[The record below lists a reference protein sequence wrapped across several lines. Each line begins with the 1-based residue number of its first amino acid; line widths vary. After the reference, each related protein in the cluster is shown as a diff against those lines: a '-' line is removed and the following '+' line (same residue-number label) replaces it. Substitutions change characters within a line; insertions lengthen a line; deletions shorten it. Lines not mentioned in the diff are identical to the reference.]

1 MIDLSLTD
9 EDKELIRALRQLGKN
24 FMRPLGIEYDRKG
37 EPIPPD
43 HPFFKMLA
51 QIGFQE
57 RVAGIGREMD
67 DSGASDSSGEGSDR
81 KSGDSS
87 RRERSSARRAVLIG
101 EESSYWDRG
110 VAVALPGPG
119 LAGPPL
125 QLIGTPKQKEKYL
138 SIFRDREKPHWGA
151 FAMTE
156 PGAGSDVARIRTRC
170 VKKGD
175 RWILNG
181 EKAFCSNA
189 DRADFIVVWATVD
202 PKLGR
207 AGHRAFIVERGTPG
221 LKVAKIEKKMGLSA
235 YASCSLVLED
245 CEVPEENL
253 LGGEKAYEGKEGFK
267 TAMRS
272 FNATRPTIAAMS
284 IGIARAAYDH
294 TLKFVKEAYMLS
306 RPIPRYAK
314 IKEALT
320 RVKRWIEAGRL
331 LCWKAAW
338 LADKGIPNIV
348 EASQAKAF
356 CPQVAQRAV
365 GLCLDVMAD
374 AGIQNDN
381 FVEKLYRD
389 VKALDIVEG
398 TGQIQRIII
407 ARKLFGLPSSP
418 D

>member
-1 MIDLSLTD
+1 MVDFTLSQ
-9 EDKELIRALRQLGKN
+9 EDKELIRNIRFLGEK
-24 FMRPLGIEYDRKG
+24 FMRPLGIEYDLKG
-37 EPIPPD
+37 EPVPPD
-43 HPFFKMLA
+43 HQFFKMLA

-57 RVAGIGREMD
+57 RVAGIGREIEGD
-67 DSGASDSSGEGSDR
+67 GAE
-81 KSGDSS
+81 KEKEKEKK
-87 RRERSSARRAVLIG
+87 ERTSARRAVIIG
-101 EESSYWDRG
+101 EETSYWDRG

-125 QLIGTPKQKEKYL
+125 ALIATPEQKQKYL
-138 SIFRDREKPHWGA
+138 SIFKDRENPHWGA

-156 PGAGSDVARIRTRC
+156 PGAGSDVARITTRC

-181 EKAFCSNA
+181 HKAFCSNA
-189 DRADFIVVWATVD
+189 DRADFVIVWATLD

-207 AGHRAFIVERGTPG
+207 AGHRAFIVEKGTPG
-221 LKVAKIEKKMGLSA
+221 FIVSKIEDKMGLKA
-235 YASCSLVLED
+235 YASCSLIFED

-272 FNATRPTIAAMS
+272 FNAARPTIAAMA
-284 IGIARAAYDH
+284 IGIARAAYDY
-294 TLKFVKEAYMLS
+294 TVKFVKENYNLS

-314 IKEALT
+314 IKEAIA
-320 RVKRWIEAGRL
+320 RVRRMIEIGRL

-338 LADKGIPNIV
+338 MADVGIANIV

-356 CPQVAQRAV
+356 CPAVAQEAV
-365 GLCLDVMAD
+365 SLCLDVLGD
-374 AGIQNDN
+374 AGVQNDK

-398 TGQIQRIII
+398 TGQIQRIVI
-407 ARKLFGLPSSP
+407 ARRLFDLPSEE
-418 D
+418 

>member
-1 MIDLSLTD
+1 MIDLTLSQ
-9 EDKELIRALRQLGKN
+9 EDKELIRNIRFLGEK
-24 FMRPLGIEYDRKG
+24 FMRPLGIEYDAKG
-37 EPIPPD
+37 EPVPPD

-51 QIGFQE
+51 QIGYQE
-57 RVAGIGREMD
+57 RVAGMGREMD
-67 DSGASDSSGEGSDR
+67 DLKNEKD
-81 KSGDSS
+81 KK
-87 RRERSSARRAVLIG
+87 ERTSARRAVLIG
-101 EESSYWDRG
+101 EETSYWDRG

-125 QLIGTPKQKEKYL
+125 MLIGTPEQKEKYL
-138 SIFRDREKPHWGA
+138 SIFRDRENPHWGA

-156 PGAGSDVARIRTRC
+156 PGAGSDVARIKTRC

-189 DRADFIVVWATVD
+189 DRADFIIVWATVD

-207 AGHRAFIVERGTPG
+207 AGHRAFIVEKGTPG
-221 LKVAKIEKKMGLSA
+221 FKVTKIEKKMGLSA
-235 YASCSLVLED
+235 YASCSLTLED

-267 TAMRS
+267 TAMKS
-272 FNATRPTIAAMS
+272 FNATRPTIAAMA
-284 IGIARAAYDH
+284 IGIARAAYDY
-294 TLKFVKEAYMLS
+294 TRNFVKENYMLS
-306 RPIPRYAK
+306 RPIPRYHK
-314 IKEALT
+314 IKEAMA
-320 RVKRWIEAGRL
+320 RVRRYIEVGKL

-338 LADKGIPNIV
+338 KADMGIVNIV

-356 CPQVAQRAV
+356 CPFVAQEAV
-365 GLCLDVMAD
+365 SLCLDVLGD
-374 AGIQNDN
+374 AGVQNDHY
-381 FVEKLYRD
+381 VEKLYRD

-407 ARKLFGLPSSP
+407 ARRLFDFPSEE
-418 D
+418 

>member
-1 MIDLSLTD
+1 MIDLTLTQ
-9 EDKELIRALRQLGKN
+9 EDRELIKNIRFLGEK
-24 FMRPLGIEYDRKG
+24 FMRPLGIEYDAKG
-37 EPIPPD
+37 EPVPPD

-51 QIGFQE
+51 QIGYQE
-57 RVAGIGREMD
+57 RVAGMGREMD
-67 DSGASDSSGEGSDR
+67 DLKDEKG
-81 KSGDSS
+81 KK
-87 RRERSSARRAVLIG
+87 ERTSARRAVLIG
-101 EESSYWDRG
+101 EETSYWDRG

-125 QLIGTPKQKEKYL
+125 MLIGTPEQKEKYL
-138 SIFRDREKPHWGA
+138 SIFRDRENPHWGA

-156 PGAGSDVARIRTRC
+156 PGAGSDVARIKTRC

-189 DRADFIVVWATVD
+189 DRADFVVVWATVD

-207 AGHRAFIVERGTPG
+207 AGHRAFIVEKGTPG
-221 LKVAKIEKKMGLSA
+221 FKVTKIEKKMGLSA

-267 TAMRS
+267 TAMKS
-272 FNATRPTIAAMS
+272 FNATRPTIAAMA
-284 IGIARAAYDH
+284 IGIARAAYDY
-294 TLKFVKEAYMLS
+294 TKNFVKENYMLS
-306 RPIPRYAK
+306 RPIPRYHK
-314 IKEALT
+314 IKEDMA
-320 RVKRWIEAGRL
+320 RVRRYIEVGKL

-338 LADKGIPNIV
+338 KADMGIVNIV

-356 CPQVAQRAV
+356 CPFVAQEAV
-365 GLCLDVMAD
+365 SLCLDVLGD
-374 AGIQNDN
+374 AGVQNDHY
-381 FVEKLYRD
+381 VEKLYRD

-398 TGQIQRIII
+398 TGQIQRVII
-407 ARKLFGLPSSP
+407 ARRLFDFPSEE
-418 D
+418 